1 MTAEC
6 QVPGGSCRLNG
17 VNVNKPRLRDC
28 DNSSS
33 VITDNDQ
40 S

>member
-1 MTAEC
+1 MFYISNMASGFPYIVSGIYTI
-6 QVPGGSCRLNG
+6 R
-17 VNVNKPRLRDC
+17 
-28 DNSSS
+28 SS